1 MFVRMYVKMDQI
13 NGRTRR
19 KGKKEEMLK
28 GKRKEIGMEIRE
40 RNRGGAKQR

>member
-28 GKRKEIGMEIRE
+28 GKRKEIGMAIGE
-40 RNRGGAKQR
+40 RNREGAKQR